1 MRSLALSLTALFAFA
16 LPLRAA
22 DEAARLG
29 AALRLPEVAQ
39 ILFDEGVRYGKDID
53 SDMLGGEGGEHFA
66 GQVARIYEPQR
77 MTDTMLDQLA
87 QNMNTEQMT
96 RALEFLDAPLGVR
109 IMQLELTARQ
119 AMSDEAVAEFAKEA
133 EAKARAEGVARL
145 DLIDR
150 FVKVNEL
157 IDRNVAG
164 ALASNYRFFQG
175 LSAAGPNKMSEG
187 EMMDR
192 VWEQEESIRADT
204 LAWMNGYLYMAY
216 GPLTDDELSA
226 YIAFSET
233 PEGQALNVALF
244 TGFDAVFDRIHYDLG
259 QAAARTL
266 ASHDL

>member
-1 MRSLALSLTALFAFA
+1 MRNLAFSLVAIVAMA

-22 DEAARLG
+22 EEAVRLG
-29 AALRLPEVAQ
+29 AALKLPEVAQ
-39 ILFDEGVRYGKDID
+39 ILFDEGVIYGQEID
-53 SDMLGGEGGEHFA
+53 TEMLGGEGGEHFA

-77 MTDTMLDQLA
+77 MTATMLDQLA
-87 QNMNTEQMT
+87 QNMDTEQMV
-96 RALEFLDAPLGVR
+96 RALEFLESPLGVR

-119 AMSDEAVAEFAKEA
+119 AMSDEAVAGFAKEA

-150 FVKVNEL
+150 FVTVNEL

-164 ALASNYRFFQG
+164 ALGSNYRFFQG

-216 GPLTDDELSA
+216 GPLTDDELNA

-233 PEGQALNVALF
+233 SEGQALNIALF
-244 TGFDAVFDRIHYDLG
+244 KGFDVVFDRIHYDLG
-259 QAAARTL
+259 QAAARAL